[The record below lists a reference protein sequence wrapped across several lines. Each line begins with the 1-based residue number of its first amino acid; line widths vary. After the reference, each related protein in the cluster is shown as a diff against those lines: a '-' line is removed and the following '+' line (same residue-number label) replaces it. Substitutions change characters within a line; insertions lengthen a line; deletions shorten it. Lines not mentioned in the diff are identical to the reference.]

1 MSIDLEQLNIQGVK
15 INYYYICKRKL
26 WLFTK
31 GITMEQNSDRVM
43 SGKLIHENS
52 YKRKTHK
59 ELLIN
64 NLLKLD
70 IMDSEYVREVKISSK
85 MKEADEMQLYYYLYY
100 LKKLGINKKGMIN
113 YVKEKR
119 QEEIELNSEKEVEI
133 EKTIEEI
140 IRISKLNKPP
150 TLSKLPYCTKCAY
163 YEFCFVKEEE

>member
-43 SGKLIHENS
+43 SGKLVHENS

-85 MKEADEMQLYYYLYY
+85 MKKADEMQLYYYLYY